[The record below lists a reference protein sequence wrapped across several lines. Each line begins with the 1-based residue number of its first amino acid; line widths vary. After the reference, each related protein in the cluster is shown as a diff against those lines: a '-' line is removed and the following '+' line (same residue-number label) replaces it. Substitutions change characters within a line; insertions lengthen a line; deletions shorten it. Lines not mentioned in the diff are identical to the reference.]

1 MNRGVFLDRDG
12 VINKSIL
19 INGIPKPPKSLE
31 ELLII
36 DGVPL
41 AISLLKQHGFIP
53 VVITNQ
59 PDVARGTATVEQIK
73 AINSEICKL
82 TDLEFLYMC
91 VHDDDDECICRKPKT
106 GLIIKSAT
114 ELNIDLSKSFLVGDR
129 WRDVAAGNAAGLASY
144 FIDYSYSEKAPKMP
158 FTKVGSLLEAVQLII
173 GDIDDS

>member
-19 INGIPKPPKSLE
+19 INGIPKPPKSVE

-59 PDVARGTATVEQIK
+59 PDVARGTTTVEQIK
-73 AINSEICKL
+73 EINSEICKL

-91 VHDDDDECICRKPKT
+91 VHDDDDECTASPV
-106 GLIIKSAT
+106 
-114 ELNIDLSKSFLVGDR
+114 SF
-129 WRDVAAGNAAGLASY
+129 ASRHG
-144 FIDYSYSEKAPKMP
+144 FSNNCFM
-158 FTKVGSLLEAVQLII
+158 
-173 GDIDDS
+173 

>member
-1 MNRGVFLDRDG
+1 MLV
-12 VINKSIL
+12 
-19 INGIPKPPKSLE
+19 NGIPKPPRSVE

-59 PDVARGTATVEQIK
+59 PDVARGTVTVEQIK
-73 AINSEICKL
+73 EINLAICKL
-82 TDLEFLYMC
+82 ADLNFLYMC

-106 GLIIKSAT
+106 GLIIESAT
-114 ELNIDLSKSFLVGDR
+114 QLDIDLSKSFLVGDR
-129 WRDVAAGNAAGLASY
+129 WRDVAAGNAAGLATF
-144 FIDYSYSEKAPKMP
+144 FIDYSYSEKAPEMP

-173 GDIDDS
+173 GDSNDS